1 MTETSV
7 IKHYKKQLIHRQ
19 HDLPEDITSTR
30 NNIHNSSD
38 RLENEEM
45 FDTAEA
51 IKNSYKSTNNC
62 KKTRKK
68 RKNRNCRGQF
78 RHEAMELIKLGTS
91 KNIIQKFINI

>member
-19 HDLPEDITSTR
+19 HDLPEDITLKK
-30 NNIHNSSD
+30 NSPHHSSPQ
-38 RLENEEM
+38 RIENVEM
-45 FDTAEA
+45 YDTVES
-51 IKNSYKSTNNC
+51 IKNSDKSTNNHS
-62 KKTRKK
+62 KKLRKK

-91 KNIIQKFINI
+91 K